1 MDLMSAP
8 KVSASI
14 DLSNMNGK
22 EVEGFKEVNLRGSYN
37 NFENYLKQ
45 DVVAGKATRGLL
57 PPSRHQN
64 IQPFNK

>member
-37 NFENYLKQ
+37 NFENYLK
-45 DVVAGKATRGLL
+45 
-57 PPSRHQN
+57 
-64 IQPFNK
+64 